1 MPAFRYTSRNQE
13 HILKDIE
20 LARKHFEYFSMNVFC
35 NNSTPVKQDKELV
48 TWFVKEVYPTLKDQP
63 GIEVLLD
70 YTDLGVGEL

>member
-35 NNSTPVKQDKELV
+35 NNSTPVKQDKELAK
-48 TWFVKEVYPTLKDQP
+48 WFASEVYPHIKDED
-63 GIEVLLD
+63 GIEVLMEN
-70 YTDLGVGEL
+70 TDLGVG

>member
-35 NNSTPVKQDKELV
+35 NNSTQVKPDKEL
-48 TWFVKEVYPTLKDQP
+48 TKWFAREVYPHIKDED
-63 GIEVLLD
+63 GIEVLMEN
-70 YTDLGVGEL
+70 TDLGVG